1 VKTQIKL
8 VTANDPTL
16 FEQRMDR
23 LMAELP
29 EDATIV
35 EVAFDTTADESSI
48 HYSALLRIQGLEAW
62 S

>member
-16 FEQRMDR
+16 FEQRLAR
-23 LMAELP
+23 LMAGLP
-29 EDATIV
+29 DDATIV
-35 EVAFDTTADESSI
+35 EIAFDTTADESSI
-48 HYSALLRIQGLEAW
+48 HYSALLRIQDLEAW

>member
-62 S
+62 R